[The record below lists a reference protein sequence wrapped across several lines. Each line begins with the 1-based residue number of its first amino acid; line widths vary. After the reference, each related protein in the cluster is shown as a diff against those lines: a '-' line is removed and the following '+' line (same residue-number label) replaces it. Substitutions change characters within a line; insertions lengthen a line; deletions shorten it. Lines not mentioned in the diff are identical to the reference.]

1 MKSQRDEV
9 LLANWAK
16 SGYHVR
22 CQMFVVNSEHVLACM
37 VKVYMSYVVSTP
49 QTPDLGSSDQVA
61 TAVQDSTAR
70 ILRHLYSAPTRV
82 PDRDLRWPVSLV
94 YDEHDGNLFWVD
106 VAVK

>member
-9 LLANWAK
+9 LLANWAT

-22 CQMFVVNSEHVLACM
+22 TLPDVCSEHVLACM

-49 QTPDLGSSDQVA
+49 QTPDLGSPDQVA

-70 ILRHLYSAPTRV
+70 ILPHLYSAPTRV
-82 PDRDLRWPVSLV
+82 IEICDRWPGFLSV
-94 YDEHDGNLFWVD
+94 
-106 VAVK
+106 